1 MWRVASETLD
11 DELQKSEPVGKA
23 VQVALVMQESHLL
36 SLSCLN
42 CRATGTAA
50 AALVSTSCTMP
61 NPKSPQPQNSASP
74 CMFWLKLAGP
84 PACKDR

>member
-11 DELQKSEPVGKA
+11 DELQKREPVGKA
-23 VQVALVMQESHLL
+23 VQVALVMQELHLL
-36 SLSCLN
+36 SLGCLN

-50 AALVSTSCTMP
+50 AALVSTSCTRS

-74 CMFWLKLAGP
+74 CMFWLI
-84 PACKDR
+84 